1 MRRKAPRSP
10 PVASVRAGGGVVS
23 LYAGILRSVRRS
35 CGGARACGY
44 GREGV
49 TFAMEEMTE
58 SRLVVV
64 PAGL

>member
-1 MRRKAPRSP
+1 MR
-10 PVASVRAGGGVVS
+10 
-23 LYAGILRSVRRS
+23 GILRAVQQP
-35 CGGARACGY
+35 CGGARDCGH